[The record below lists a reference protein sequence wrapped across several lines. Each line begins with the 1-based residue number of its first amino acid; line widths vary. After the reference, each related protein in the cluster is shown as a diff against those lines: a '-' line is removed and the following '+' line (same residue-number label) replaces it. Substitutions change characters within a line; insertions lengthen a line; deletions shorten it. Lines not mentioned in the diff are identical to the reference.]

1 MTTTRNRVEVMHG
14 ANLDMLASRDP
25 EHYGDF
31 SLTELEG
38 RIEGW
43 ERGAGLNAMFFQ
55 TNHEGEFIER
65 LHRVPETAD
74 AVIVNAGSWTHY
86 SWAIRDA
93 LELAGVPAVEVHLSD
108 VMAREEWR
116 HFSVF
121 DGLVLGAISGKG
133 PEGYREALGLLA
145 KELGA

>member
-1 MTTTRNRVEVMHG
+1 MHG

-25 EHYGDF
+25 AHYGTA
-31 SLTELEG
+31 SLTELES

-43 ERGAGLNAMFFQ
+43 ARDVGLNARFFQ
-55 TNHEGEFIER
+55 TNHEGEFIEH

-121 DGLVLGAISGKG
+121 EGLVLAAISGKG
-133 PEGYREALGLLA
+133 ADGYREAL
-145 KELGA
+145 ELIATEVGA

>member
-43 ERGAGLNAMFFQ
+43 
-55 TNHEGEFIER
+55 
-65 LHRVPETAD
+65 
-74 AVIVNAGSWTHY
+74 
-86 SWAIRDA
+86 
-93 LELAGVPAVEVHLSD
+93 
-108 VMAREEWR
+108 
-116 HFSVF
+116 
-121 DGLVLGAISGKG
+121 
-133 PEGYREALGLLA
+133 A
-145 KELGA
+145 KERASTRGSSRRTTRASSSSTSTGCPRPPTRSS